1 MTVTNLVPLAEGS
14 IAAEAAINAL
24 LMRHQR

>member
-1 MTVTNLVPLAEGS
+1 MTVTNLVSLAEGGS
-14 IAAEAAINAL
+14 AEEAAINAL